1 MLQEKTK
8 KNRLWIAIAVYVAVF
23 VLLLFVS
30 NVDAFSHWIGTL
42 LLLLRPILIG
52 LVLAYLLNPFFRF
65 FERKLFQKVQP
76 NALRRGLSLLFTYL
90 TLVLIFAL
98 LLVLIVPQLVESIAN
113 FIYNFDSYIET
124 ASADFNV
131 FLAGIN
137 ARLPKKA
144 DGSGL
149 IPFLNAETLKSS
161 FAQMMSSLHIDSETI
176 SKLISVDTLTMIVSI
191 LQNLVSILTDMV
203 FGIFISLY
211 LLNTKEL
218 RYAQIMRLRRALF
231 SDKANERITNVCSTA
246 DRSFGGFLK
255 GKVLDSAIVGVLV
268 YIAIS
273 LFGVPYAIL
282 IASIVAITDIV
293 PIIGPFIGVIPSAVI
308 ILLTEPNKVIPFII
322 CILVVQQIDGNILA
336 PKILGENTGV
346 SSLCV
351 IVAITTMG
359 SIWGLAGMVL
369 GVPLFATI
377 LELTGAW
384 LDKRLQKKGL
394 PTDTDSYLSA
404 ELTEAKKAKRPS
416 SKGRSRKK
424 SSRKPELNLGGAG
437 DLNGFERLRLDAYA
451 LACRHGLFSSG
462 AEAAMA
468 SVTAER
474 ESLFTEDEQSASFE
488 EPFAAFEED
497 TFDAESFEQDERE
510 DAQD

>member
-1 MLQEKTK
+1 MLQEKNQKSRVLLTV
-8 KNRLWIAIAVYVAVF
+8 LVYAVVF

-30 NVDAFSHWIGTL
+30 NISAFSAFFGKL

-65 FERKLFQKVQP
+65 FERKLFYKIHP
-76 NALRRGLSLLFTYL
+76 HALRRGISLFFTYL

-113 FIYNFDSYIET
+113 FIQNFDNYIDRT
-124 ASADFNV
+124 VNDLNGL
-131 FLAGIN
+131 LAN
-137 ARLPKKA
+137 LNNSLPKKQ
-144 DGSGL
+144 DGAPL
-149 IPFLNAETLKSS
+149 IPPINPDGLKNGFSN
-161 FAQMMSSLHIDSETI
+161 MLGSLHIDSEKLLGLITLDTI
-176 SKLISVDTLTMIVSI
+176 TLVFSVLKS
-191 LQNLVSILTDMV
+191 LVSLVTDTI

-211 LLNTKEL
+211 LLNTKER
-218 RYAQIMRLRRALF
+218 RYAQIMRLRRAIF
-231 SDKANERITNVCSTA
+231 SDPINERITNVCTIA

-282 IASIVAITDIV
+282 IAAIVAITDIV
-293 PIIGPFIGVIPSAVI
+293 PIIGPFIGVIPSAII
-308 ILLTEPNKVIPFII
+308 ILLTDPKKVIPFVL
-322 CILVVQQIDGNILA
+322 CILIVQQIDGNILA

-359 SIWGLAGMVL
+359 SLWGLAGMVL

-384 LDKRLQKKGL
+384 LDKRLQSKGL
-394 PTDTDSYLSA
+394 PTDTDSYLSV
-404 ELTEAKKAKRPS
+404 EVTEAKKRTRPS
-416 SKGRSRKK
+416 TRARSKKQARS
-424 SSRKPELNLGGAG
+424 PELSVGGAG
-437 DLNGFERLRLDAYA
+437 DLNGFERLRLDAYD
-451 LACRHGLFSSG
+451 LACRHGLFSDG
-462 AEAAMA
+462 TEAALA
-468 SVTAER
+468 SVAAEQAP
-474 ESLFTEDEQSASFE
+474 SATEDAPTDENACESVTNTNESSVEESSADSSR
-488 EPFAAFEED
+488 D
-497 TFDAESFEQDERE
+497 
-510 DAQD
+510 